1 MNFCVPQNSYAEILN
16 TNVKV
21 LGSMGF
27 GKSLGHEAG
36 ALKNGITALGR
47 G

>member
-1 MNFCVPQNSYAEILN
+1 MNVCVPQNSYVEIVN

-21 LGSMGF
+21 LGGGGF
-27 GKSLGHEAG
+27 GSSLGHEAG
-36 ALKNGITALGR
+36 DLKNGITALGR